1 MEAPGVRARAARRLH
16 PARAGRHGRG
26 MSEPVWSPC
35 IKVCFV
41 DPARQICVGCFR
53 TMEELGRWTRMSAA
67 ERVAVGEALPARRAE
82 YEAAAK
88 G

>member
-1 MEAPGVRARAARRLH
+1 
-16 PARAGRHGRG
+16 

-41 DPARQICVGCFR
+41 DPARQLCVGCFR
-53 TMEELGRWTRMSAA
+53 TMEELGRWTRMSAE
-67 ERVAVGEALPARRAE
+67 ERAAVGEALPARRAE
-82 YEAAAK
+82 YEAAVK